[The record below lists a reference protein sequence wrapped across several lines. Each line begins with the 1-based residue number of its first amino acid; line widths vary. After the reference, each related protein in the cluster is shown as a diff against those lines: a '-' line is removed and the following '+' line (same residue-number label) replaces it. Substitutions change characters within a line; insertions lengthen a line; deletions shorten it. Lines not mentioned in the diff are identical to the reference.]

1 MNINLQYI
9 SLYLIFSIFYNL
21 TSPNSLSLKVFTV
34 LQLCNIL
41 LLNFSKSMK
50 EIVCKRWNRYKEK
63 GKRRLGRELWSGM
76 LLFCVINRLHLLC
89 IYKVI
94 NISNIY

>member
-41 LLNFSKSMK
+41 LPNFSKSMK
-50 EIVCKRWNRYKEK
+50 EIVSVGTDTRKRARDVCGEGALVRHASVLRYQPTS
-63 GKRRLGRELWSGM
+63 LTLY
-76 LLFCVINRLHLLC
+76 LQ
-89 IYKVI
+89 
-94 NISNIY
+94 SN

>member
-41 LLNFSKSMK
+41 LPNFSKSMK

-63 GKRRLGRELWSGM
+63 GKRRVWGGSSGQAC
-76 LLFCVINRLHLLC
+76 FCSALSTDFTYFVFT
-89 IYKVI
+89 K
-94 NISNIY
+94 